1 MKRPVLA
8 REPTRSERPEEK
20 KEGPVKELF
29 LVVGIVFVLSCLPVL
44 VNFLRARRRFSGA
57 MNVVCPET
65 HRAATI
71 RLNAA
76 HAAATSLTGEP
87 DLKVKSCNRWGG
99 KVGHC
104 QEQCLGENDAFLLD
118 RAKSA

>member
-1 MKRPVLA
+1 M
-8 REPTRSERPEEK
+8 
-20 KEGPVKELF
+20 KELL
-29 LVVGIVFVLSCLPVL
+29 LVVGIVFVLSCLPLL
-44 VNFLRARRRFSGA
+44 VNFLRARRRFSGGIT
-57 MNVVCPET
+57 VTCPET

-71 RLNAA
+71 RLDAV

-104 QEQCLGENDAFLLD
+104 HEQCLGETDALLLD